1 MNLNKFRDI
10 KPDEK
15 AMKDLLDKISEN
27 DAEYIE
33 KLQKLKYKKSNNGK
47 IIQIVSAVA
56 AAVVLVAAFS
66 LWALLGRGI
75 RIIGDTP
82 GAPDDEINYNIYT
95 VTVSHDGKLID
106 GKDMLQGFFDDYV
119 SGRMCTLEMVHM
131 DRPGIMRAWSRERCR
146 RHMWQPL
153 YAERTA
159 RFYTSL
165 TSRQARTV

>member
-82 GAPDDEINYNIYT
+82 ARRT
-95 VTVSHDGKLID
+95 
-106 GKDMLQGFFDDYV
+106 
-119 SGRMCTLEMVHM
+119 
-131 DRPGIMRAWSRERCR
+131 MR
-146 RHMWQPL
+146 
-153 YAERTA
+153 
-159 RFYTSL
+159 
-165 TSRQARTV
+165 